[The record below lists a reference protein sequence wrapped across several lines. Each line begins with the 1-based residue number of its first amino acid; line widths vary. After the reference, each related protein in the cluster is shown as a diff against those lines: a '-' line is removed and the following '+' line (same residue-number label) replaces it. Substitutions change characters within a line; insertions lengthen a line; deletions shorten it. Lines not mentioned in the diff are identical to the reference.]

1 MIIRKPS
8 HWEKL
13 LAIVVGLS
21 LGILIST
28 ATNADSNKAS
38 EYTED
43 NSYLIDDS
51 LAMARQG
58 EFVRA
63 SNLIVD
69 LANKGNAEAQYVLSM
84 FFRDPSALNIPELGE
99 MWLLRAAE
107 NNNADAQYDL
117 GWRLAAGW
125 KKDSVEDIVEMIY
138 WFERATFNGNDDSY
152 ANLATLYENEYR
164 DVLVEMEV
172 AANNG
177 NAMAQFNLGWIN
189 ARGLYSSKGLM
200 QDIDIAKDW
209 FEKSAKLGFK
219 DAIEVL
225 EKNF

>member
-1 MIIRKPS
+1 MKKILTTFLI
-8 HWEKL
+8 L
-13 LAIVVGLS
+13 LASLS
-21 LGILIST
+21 Y
-28 ATNADSNKAS
+28 A
-38 EYTED
+38 ED

-69 LANKGNAEAQYVLSM
+69 LANNGDSTAQYVLSM
-84 FFRDPSALNIPELGE
+84 YFRDPNALNIPEVGE
-99 MWLLRAAE
+99 MWLMRAAE
-107 NNNADAQYDL
+107 NNNAKAQYDL

-125 KKDSVEDIVEMIY
+125 KNGTVEDIVEIIY
-138 WFERATFNGNDDSY
+138 WFERATFNGSDDAY
-152 ANLATLYENEYR
+152 ANLATLYENENR
-164 DVLVEMEV
+164 DVLAEMEV
-172 AANNG
+172 AANDG

-189 ARGLYSSKGLM
+189 ARGLMSSEGLM
-200 QDIDIAKDW
+200 QDMDVAKAW